1 MRLIN
6 NKLYNVLLK
15 ISGIKLG
22 RSVKIHGW
30 PYIFRF
36 SGTKIEIGDRV
47 VINSS
52 FLSNLVG
59 LYQPTVI
66 VSRYGGKIKIG
77 DDVGISGST
86 IYAWDEIDIGARTQI
101 GANTKIVD
109 TDFHSLDY
117 RKRNISDSVNTKPV
131 HIGSDVFIGMNTI
144 ILKGTS
150 IGNGSIV
157 GAGSVVSGEFP
168 DGVMIA
174 GNPAKLIKHLEKI

>member
-1 MRLIN
+1 MN
-6 NKLYNVLLK
+6 NKICSVLLR
-15 ISGIKLG
+15 ICGIKLG
-22 RSVKIHGW
+22 KAVKIHGW

-36 SGTKIEIGDRV
+36 RGAKIEIGDRV

-52 FLSNLVG
+52 FLSNLIG
-59 LYQPTVI
+59 LYQPTII
-66 VSRYGGKIKIG
+66 VARYGGKISIG

-86 IYAWDEIDIGARTQI
+86 IYSWDDIDIGARTQI

-117 RKRNISDSVNTKPV
+117 RKRKSSDSVKTKPV
-131 HIGSDVFIGMNTI
+131 HIGSDVFIGMNSI

-150 IGNGSIV
+150 IGNGCVV

-168 DGVMIA
+168 DGVLIA
-174 GNPAKLIKHLEKI
+174 GNPARVVRHIDDERK